1 MLLLSKDRKYGY
13 LDYTGKWVVQPDLL
27 QGGAFVEGVA
37 AVQNKAGHWGM
48 IDTAG
53 NAVIPFKYDYVSNI
67 SSGLVAAF
75 SDDTGWEIYTKMA
88 K

>member
-1 MLLLSKDRKYGY
+1 
-13 LDYTGKWVVQPDLL
+13 
-27 QGGAFVEGVA
+27 
-37 AVQNKAGHWGM
+37 M